1 MSVSGDETLT
11 QRAKFHITLK
21 AFLFLDA
28 SVSVINSHDSIMSHT
43 SKWAIKYLA
52 FMINQNEFIA

>member
-11 QRAKFHITLK
+11 QHAKFHITLK

-28 SVSVINSHDSIMSHT
+28 SVSVINSHDSMSHT
-43 SKWAIKYLA
+43 SKWAIKYSS
-52 FMINQNEFIA
+52 IYDKPE